1 MSNGVSE
8 YVTKIVEKP
17 KEKVHSKT
25 IDYIDNAIMANLS
38 KVIIQQ
44 LRLKE
49 AIKASRLSQMVFSL
63 KQPLL
68 TSVLSLANSL
78 PLPGSKQ

>member
-38 KVIIQQ
+38 KVIIQSF
-44 LRLKE
+44 RLKE
-49 AIKASRLSQMVFSL
+49 GIKASRRSPTVFCY

-68 TSVLSLANSL
+68 T
-78 PLPGSKQ
+78 